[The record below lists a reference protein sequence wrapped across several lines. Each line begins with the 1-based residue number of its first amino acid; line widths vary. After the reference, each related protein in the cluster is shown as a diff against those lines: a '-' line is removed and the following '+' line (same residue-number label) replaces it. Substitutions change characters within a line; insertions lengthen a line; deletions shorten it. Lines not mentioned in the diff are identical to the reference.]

1 MIKELPRVLT
11 IYDVDMPLKEARH
24 AVGFHFKKH
33 LHVKDERVIGLL
45 IAKGYMELEE
55 TLMQWKCRTHLMRAL
70 FPPELTQKQY
80 TKEERFL
87 LNVDEDEDDEF
98 EIRI

>member
-11 IYDVDMPLKEARH
+11 IYDLDMPLKEARQ

-33 LHVKDERVIGLL
+33 VHVKDERVIGLL

-55 TLMQWKCRTHLMRAL
+55 TLMQWKCRTHLIRAL
-70 FPPELTQKQY
+70 YPVELNEAKQY
-80 TKEERFL
+80 TDEEKFIL
-87 LNVDEDEDDEF
+87 GIEDEDEE
-98 EIRI
+98 RQLL